1 MFTRQISFSFLL
13 FLLLFFGVSI
23 GYADLPRVVEPTTQI
38 NTSDTDADALD
49 SLMGDFDSA
58 ELSFMQ
64 INSKHE
70 QDRPSEISGNIS
82 YFNSYTLSSWKP
94 YPGSAPNEKFWAS
107 SKIRA
112 NLKIKYF
119 FSDDLFLKLNGHAF
133 RDNIYEEHGRFKY
146 TQEILDEYEDEV
158 RADEFF
164 IRYSATPSVSITAG
178 KQIVVWGTSDNLR
191 VVDVINPLDNRELG
205 IDDIENIR
213 LASNMLKVDAQM
225 DDWML
230 SGMIITEAEPDQD
243 PVYGSPYFVFSQQL
257 PAFKSPK
264 SERDKHAFEYAL
276 SLSRKVLDIDIHGY
290 LASIYNNQA
299 HLELDLLTGNVRRH
313 LAKLD
318 MLGFTGTTG
327 RGNWI
332 YKSEFAYFK
341 GLKFL
346 NSQDAE
352 FIRSDVMLG
361 LEYYGLT
368 NASLAIEA
376 AYKKISNFKNILENS
391 PEMPQESEQNFAIRF
406 NGDYLHNSL
415 HILVLAMASGPV
427 GKDGNIIRLSAD
439 YDIRDSVTLT
449 LGGVL
454 FGGGESLLFQQLS
467 GNDQIFAK
475 AKFSF

>member
-1 MFTRQISFSFLL
+1 MLLRQNNFAFLFFSLFFFGANICFAASLHAAEPSHQIS
-13 FLLLFFGVSI
+13 
-23 GYADLPRVVEPTTQI
+23 ADE
-38 NTSDTDADALD
+38 ADELG

-58 ELSFMQ
+58 EQNFIE
-64 INSKHE
+64 INSKNK
-70 QDRPSEISGNIS
+70 QYNPSEISGDIS
-82 YFNSYTLSSWKP
+82 YFSSYTLSSWKP
-94 YPGSAPNEKFWAS
+94 YPGSVPNEKYWGS

-112 NLKIKYF
+112 NLKLKYH

-133 RDNIYEEHGRFKY
+133 RDNIYKEHGRFKY
-146 TQEILDEYEDEV
+146 TQEFLDEYEDEV
-158 RADEFF
+158 RADELF
-164 IRYSATPSVSITAG
+164 IRYSATPWVSITAG

-191 VVDVINPLDNRELG
+191 VVDIINPLDNRELG

-213 LASNMLKVDAQM
+213 LASNMLKVDAQI

-230 SGMIITEAEPDQD
+230 SGMIITEVEQDQN
-243 PVYGSPYFVFSQQL
+243 PVYGSPYFVFPGKL

-264 SERDKHAFEYAL
+264 SERNKHSFEYAL
-276 SLSRKVLDIDIHGY
+276 SLSGKISDIDVHSYI
-290 LASIYNNQA
+290 ASIYNNQS
-299 HLELDLLTGNVRRH
+299 HLELDLQTGNVSRY
-313 LAKLD
+313 LAKLN

-332 YKSEFAYFK
+332 YKSELAYFN
-341 GLKFL
+341 GFKFM

-352 FIRSDVMLG
+352 FARTDAMFGV
-361 LEYYGLT
+361 EYYGLT
-368 NASLAIEA
+368 DASLAIEV
-376 AYKKISNFKNILENS
+376 AYKKILNFKNIIESS
-391 PEMPQESEQNFAIRF
+391 PEMPQETEQNFAIRF

-427 GKDGNIIRLSAD
+427 GSDGNIIRLAAD
-439 YDIRDSVTLT
+439 YDVRDAVTLT

-454 FGGGESLLFQQLS
+454 FGGGESFLFQQLS